1 MLSDN
6 SIQTT
11 DVDLIAKSSNIEE
24 YKTKVQDDYD
34 KALAAFLNEQTPAD
48 AIYKRQGRGNMTFDY
63 VQGSWVIKQLN
74 ILFNRRWSWC
84 IGREEVGESQVWV
97 RGVLEVRVGPG
108 EEGLIRKEAYGGADI
123 KRFGGG
129 NSRGGQVIDLADDLK
144 SASTDALKKAA
155 SLLGIAGDVY
165 GGYTDSG
172 SAAPAFDKT
181 RLRVLY
187 SRGKNL
193 GMDEEKL
200 GTWVEE
206 KYSKTMEDMS
216 EPELNKVLGDLVKLD
231 TEQQKVK

>member
-1 MLSDN
+1 MVISNGILPIDS
-6 SIQTT
+6 
-11 DVDLIAKSSNIEE
+11 DLINKSSNIEE
-24 YKTKVQDDYD
+24 YTDKSQTEYE
-34 KALAAFLNEQTPAD
+34 KALYAFLNEKTPAD

-74 ILFNRRWSWC
+74 ILFNRKWSWS

-97 RGVLEVRVGPG
+97 RGVLEVRMSPG
-108 EEGLIRKEAYGGADI
+108 EDGLIRKEAYGGADI

-129 NSRGGQVIDLADDLK
+129 NSRGGQIIDLADDLK

-165 GGYTDSG
+165 GGYTDNS

-193 GMDEEKL
+193 GMDEDQL
-200 GTWVEE
+200 SAWVQE
-206 KYSKTMEDMS
+206 KYSKPMEEMV
-216 EPELNKVLGDLVKLD
+216 EQELNKVLGDLVKLD
-231 TEQQKVK
+231 TEQQKTT

>member
-1 MLSDN
+1 MVLR
-6 SIQTT
+6 T
-11 DVDLIAKSSNIEE
+11 DSELINKSTDIELYERKQQEE
-24 YKTKVQDDYD
+24 YD
-34 KALAAFLNEQTPAD
+34 KSLAAFLNEQTPPD

-63 VQGSWVIKQLN
+63 VQGSWVVKQLN

-84 IGREEVGESQVWV
+84 IEREEVGESQVWV

-108 EEGLIRKEAYGGADI
+108 EENLIKKQAYGGADI

-172 SAAPAFDKT
+172 STAPAFDKT

-200 GTWVEE
+200 GTWVQEN
-206 KYSKTMEDMS
+206 YSKTMEDMS

-231 TEQQKVK
+231 TEKQKAK